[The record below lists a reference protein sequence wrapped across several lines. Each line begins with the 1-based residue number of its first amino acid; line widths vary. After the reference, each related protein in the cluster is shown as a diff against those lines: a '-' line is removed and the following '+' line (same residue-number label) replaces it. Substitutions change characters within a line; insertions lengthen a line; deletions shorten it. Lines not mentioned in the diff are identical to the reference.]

1 MPKMKCC
8 AILQFEVTEYNTV
21 FYLSETIICML
32 NMTLKLLEQKDKK
45 SLESNAI
52 SSYFLL

>member
-1 MPKMKCC
+1 MPKIKCC

-32 NMTLKLLEQKDKK
+32 NITLKLLEQKDKK